1 VVAEEVAVLQEA
13 QAPLIKVLM
22 VVILGRVLLAQVVV
36 VLRRLGQTQ
45 LPIIQV
51 AQEAQAIIPILRVQ
65 QYKDLAV
72 AAEVQIALRGE
83 QEAQEAQ
90 EGVAPAEL
98 ILLMERLE
106 RPWPEVVAVVVVQQL
121 FLVAQAALVF
131 SSSVSQIL
139 PQRYSH
145 QA

>member
-1 VVAEEVAVLQEA
+1 MVAEEVAVLQEA

-106 RPWPEVVAVVVVQQL
+106 RP
-121 FLVAQAALVF
+121 
-131 SSSVSQIL
+131 
-139 PQRYSH
+139 
-145 QA
+145 